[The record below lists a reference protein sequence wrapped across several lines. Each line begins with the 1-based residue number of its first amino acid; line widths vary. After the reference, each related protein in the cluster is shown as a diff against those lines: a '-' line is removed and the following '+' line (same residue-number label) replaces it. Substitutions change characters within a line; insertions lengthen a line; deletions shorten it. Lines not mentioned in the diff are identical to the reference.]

1 MDAKSRANV
10 INSVASGQKIPCP
23 ACDSL
28 NESNSIFCIICGT
41 KLIKMKGVFS
51 SQAELDHANQ
61 DATVEYAA
69 TLEQKTNQGNRATI
83 SGQMTSQTAVPRHVT
98 IGQPVPA
105 SQPAAPKQAT
115 SGQPAVPRKASATGQ
130 PVPASQLAV
139 PKQATSGQSA
149 VPRKASAT
157 GQSVPAGQ
165 PVPASGPAAPKQA
178 ASGQPVV
185 PGKTSAT
192 GQPVSVGQP
201 IPVSQPVVS
210 KQEVQRQSKA
220 QEIPAVAKQL
230 VPKQAVSTQTREQE
244 TPVATKQ
251 LSAPKQIVA
260 FEPVEVPKSSV
271 AKVEGNISQ
280 MEEEQAF
287 QEIASTKEEIEEE
300 AVSAFAQG
308 LPAWS
313 IVPPRIMVR
322 RKKKK

>member
-98 IGQPVPA
+98 IGQPVTA

-115 SGQPAVPRKASATGQ
+115 SGQP
-130 PVPASQLAV
+130 
-139 PKQATSGQSA
+139 A

-185 PGKTSAT
+185 PGKASAT

>member
-105 SQPAAPKQAT
+105 SQPA
-115 SGQPAVPRKASATGQ
+115 
-130 PVPASQLAV
+130 V

-185 PGKTSAT
+185 PGKASAT